1 MPHFDGTGPCG
12 EGPMTGWGR
21 GYCVVPL
28 SNSKQELDY
37 LRSQAQALEIQ
48 LCRIRGRIEALE
60 TEKEARHAGI

>member
-21 GYCVVPL
+21 GYCIVAI

-37 LRSQAQALEIQ
+37 LRSQAQALEKQ
-48 LCRIRGRIEALE
+48 LSRIRGRIESLE
-60 TEKEARHAGI
+60 AAKEVHHAGI

>member
-21 GYCVVPL
+21 GYCVVQL

-37 LRSQAQALEIQ
+37 LRSQAQALEMQ
-48 LCRIRGRIEALE
+48 LSRVRGRIEALE
-60 TEKEARHAGI
+60 TAKEARHAGI